1 MQIIFEKS
9 HSTALLLRQQ
19 WPSGQHFLPHLKSP
33 LQAATPSHP
42 ISLYASAM
50 PDTPNSKSLLQAAVR
65 FGLPPL
71 SQIGSTRR
79 FFRRDVFFDEKTRR
93 DVFSTRKESFFLSRL
108 LAAAAPSQ
116 RLIVASDSPWESLLI
131 VSNCPLKRW
140 DCR

>member
-1 MQIIFEKS
+1 MDIDFEKS
-9 HSTALLLRQQ
+9 YSTALLLRQQ

-79 FFRRDVFFDEKTRR
+79 FFLDETFFFDEKT
-93 DVFSTRKESFFLSRL
+93 EFFSRL
-108 LAAAAPSQ
+108 LAAAALSQ